1 MKLIPAYFIALAF
14 PQVLLASQC
23 TSGGEEFK
31 IYDCDKK
38 LCISNGNK
46 TETLLENFSGNE
58 KAECTDINFDGQP
71 DIIIRHPPSGQTQM
85 SSVFIFNEKSKS
97 FIKNEE
103 ISNIPCLAIDEKNK
117 RLSGTCFS
125 SSNCDTWSE
134 EYKFNT
140 EGKLEITAMKGT
152 YCDPS
157 TGDAYSYFEKYN
169 DGKISERK
177 VAPIVK
183 ED

>member
-1 MKLIPAYFIALAF
+1 MRYILPLFAILYLPKTLPTE
-14 PQVLLASQC
+14 QC
-23 TSGGEEFK
+23 TSDEKNSKPYNCTGKFEKK
-31 IYDCDKK
+31 I
-38 LCISNGNK
+38 
-46 TETLLENFSGNE
+46 ETLLENLSDNE
-58 KAECTDINFDGQP
+58 KIEFTDINFDGQP

-85 SSVFIFNEKSKS
+85 SSVFIFDEKSKS

-103 ISNIPCLAIDEKNK
+103 ISNIPCLTIDEKNK
-117 RLSGTCFS
+117 RVSGACFS

-134 EYKFNT
+134 EYKFSK

-152 YCDPS
+152 YCAPS
-157 TGDAYSYFEKYN
+157 TGDAYSYFETYN

-183 ED
+183 KD